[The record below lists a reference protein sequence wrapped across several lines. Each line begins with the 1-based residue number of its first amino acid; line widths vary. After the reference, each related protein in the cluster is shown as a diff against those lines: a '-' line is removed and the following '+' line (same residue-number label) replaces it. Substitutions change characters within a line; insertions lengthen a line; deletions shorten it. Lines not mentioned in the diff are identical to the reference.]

1 MLTRDRR
8 LRVLLSLLPSATQA
22 LEAVKN
28 TQGLE
33 AVKNKVK
40 EMEDKAEKLRQAE
53 EALEEAPEDKA
64 EEADPPP
71 PPLPPPPPESI
82 ADSSAKSP
90 SCVRIVREMDTR
102 TERAPLEPLLESVCP
117 NEHWGKQW
125 AKLMDDECW
134 VSNVGQLASLLELHW
149 KGERISEQNSKTA
162 WEHCI
167 IGLLSRL
174 DPAVPDEAAQTIAAK
189 LMAKMETIMSGQRP
203 RVLSGDPHRCAASL
217 ETNMR
222 GCVDASGIGMQLVRH
237 PDLNV
242 ARYAVEQLLLP
253 DLEGEMLEDSSRFE
267 DHFRGG
273 MFNDLA
279 MCLRRAMAARG
290 QTRIQVD
297 GGKTQLGTAE
307 MPRIIGPL
315 VRAMGMCSAASDH
328 FIEPVV
334 FCPLECDEDDE
345 FLRRRAKR
353 ETAVREREA
362 RIERLESGLPA
373 GSLKLIR
380 RYQKKV
386 ELRNDCGRALDQF
399 LRANEPSLP
408 FEVANEVAKLLTDN
422 QSLWDRSNELTQEQD
437 KNEFYVQIN
446 RNYEAMDQLR
456 RKHAPPEELKA
467 REEQLA
473 IVDKAKH
480 DLARTSAVQ
489 MWLEPRDEQSRVF
502 CGQG

>member
-22 LEAVKN
+22 LAVK
-28 TQGLE
+28 
-33 AVKNKVK
+33 
-40 EMEDKAEKLRQAE
+40 KLRQAEETEGEE

-90 SCVRIVREMDTR
+90 SCVRIVRGMDTR

-125 AKLMDDECW
+125 AKLIDDECW
-134 VSNVGQLASLLELHW
+134 VSNVGHLATLVESHR
-149 KGERISEQNSKTA
+149 KGERICEQNSKTV
-162 WEHCI
+162 WEHT

-222 GCVDASGIGMQLVRH
+222 GCVDASGIAMQLVRH

-242 ARYAVEQLLLP
+242 ARYAVEQVLLP

-279 MCLRRAMAARG
+279 IAFGAPWQLAA
-290 QTRIQVD
+290 
-297 GGKTQLGTAE
+297 KL
-307 MPRIIGPL
+307 
-315 VRAMGMCSAASDH
+315 ASR
-328 FIEPVV
+328 
-334 FCPLECDEDDE
+334 L
-345 FLRRRAKR
+345 
-353 ETAVREREA
+353 TAVRLSWAPLRCHA
-362 RIERLESGLPA
+362 SSGL
-373 GSLKLIR
+373 S
-380 RYQKKV
+380 
-386 ELRNDCGRALDQF
+386 CGPWACAALQ
-399 LRANEPSLP
+399 ATISSSPSS
-408 FEVANEVAKLLTDN
+408 F
-422 QSLWDRSNELTQEQD
+422 
-437 KNEFYVQIN
+437 
-446 RNYEAMDQLR
+446 
-456 RKHAPPEELKA
+456 A
-467 REEQLA
+467 R
-473 IVDKAKH
+473 
-480 DLARTSAVQ
+480 
-489 MWLEPRDEQSRVF
+489 
-502 CGQG
+502 